1 MKYRVLKPC
10 AFTQGG
16 QAVHHTQAGA
26 VVAPDDELVAAA
38 LVAAGKLEAVE
49 EGADTAPTPNPD
61 AAPQP
66 QASDAKAAWV
76 DYAVTKGLDRVEAE
90 HMTKQELIDTLG

>member
-38 LVAAGKLEAVE
+38 LVAAGKLEAVDHTE
-49 EGADTAPTPNPD
+49 DASTGEHVEGPKPGAT
-61 AAPQP
+61 
-66 QASDAKAAWV
+66 DAKASWV
-76 DYAVTKGLDRVEAE
+76 DYAVSQGMDRTEAE
-90 HMTKQELIDTLG
+90 HMTKQELIDALG

>member
-26 VVAPDDELVAAA
+26 VVAPDNELVAAA
-38 LVAAGKLEAVE
+38 LVAAGKLEAVDE
-49 EGADTAPTPNPD
+49 PALVPDEAAKPGAT
-61 AAPQP
+61 
-66 QASDAKAAWV
+66 DAKASWV
-76 DYAVTKGLDRVEAE
+76 DYAVSQGMDRTEAE
-90 HMTKQELIDTLG
+90 HMTKQELIDALG